1 MTKDRLLKDREVA
14 ELLGCSRAN
23 IWRMLDDGRLPKP
36 LRLGGMTRWRAS
48 AIWRMIEKAEQE
60 VA

>member
-1 MTKDRLLKDREVA
+1 MENERLLKDRQVA
-14 ELLGCSRAN
+14 EIIGCSRTN
-23 IWRMLDDGRLPKP
+23 VWRMVDDGRLPKP

-48 AIWRMIEKAEQE
+48 TVMAVIEQAEE